1 MKTWLGL
8 LSATF
13 CCCAAM
19 ADDAVLELSKHL
31 GRTPALVVVVC
42 DGTGRDWT
50 RLVDDWWARRANQ
63 LDDSLPRHRALGDGQ
78 DSRLGARERFA
89 GSARLCRG
97 WPG

>member
-8 LSATF
+8 MSATF

-42 DGTGRDWT
+42 EGTERDLVTIDGIVDGTPWT
-50 RLVDDWWARRANQ
+50 ILCRGTESPGMDKIRVWAREKG
-63 LDDSLPRHRALGDGQ
+63 L
-78 DSRLGARERFA
+78 LGARV
-89 GSARLCRG
+89 
-97 WPG
+97 

>member
-19 ADDAVLELSKHL
+19 ADDAVVDLSKHL

-42 DGTGRDWT
+42 EGTERDLPTIGGLVDGAQEEASLDPEEIGGRDDH
-50 RLVDDWWARRANQ
+50 RDQGNQ
-63 LDDSLPRHRALGDGQ
+63 RQLTTGLEA
-78 DSRLGARERFA
+78 A
-89 GSARLCRG
+89 
-97 WPG
+97 